1 VLKLCKGFWMRFGET
16 FERNYRK
23 IVLTGTIGQ
32 KTNFKFC
39 RAHLLILSISYTGAF
54 IDASGTDREVLFSQS
69 SSAIAFNKCGKVAVA
84 VGGFNLV
91 LEPV

>member
-1 VLKLCKGFWMRFGET
+1 MRFGET

-39 RAHLLILSISYTGAF
+39 RAHLLILSISYTGAS
-54 IDASGTDREVLFSQS
+54 IDASGTIEKFYFRKAQVRSHLINVEKLQ
-69 SSAIAFNKCGKVAVA
+69 
-84 VGGFNLV
+84 LQ
-91 LEPV
+91 LEDLI